1 MSDLQLGLLVI
12 GVLVLV
18 GVIAY
23 NKLQEMR
30 VRRKAQA
37 EFGSRHE
44 DVLLEGGERVALP
57 QGDQPSRVR
66 SDPSGR
72 ERAIDHTFG
81 DRDRVDHVLGDTIV
95 VDEITVDSVPGAASA
110 TSAPTETPQPGAP
123 SGTGGTRVLE
133 EVVDYIATLECSSPA
148 SGEEILAQAS
158 ALPHDGQGRPIYWE
172 GLDSGQGEWERV
184 SPHKRY
190 RRVRA
195 GMQLASR
202 AGPAAAADLDAFSAA
217 VEQIARTLGAEP
229 ELPDAGEA
237 ARRASDLD
245 RFCSNVDVQVGLN
258 VMAAEGET
266 FPGTKIRA
274 LAESAGMQYGRDGR
288 FHRFTDGGA
297 ELFGLANLEPM
308 PFHVETMRT
317 LATQGV
323 TIVLD
328 VPRAPPAAATFRA
341 YVEFARQAEHSL
353 GGSLVD
359 DNRKSINQAA
369 LDSIAMQ
376 LEALHKTMSA
386 RGITPGGPL
395 ALRLFS

>member
-12 GVLVLV
+12 GVLVVV

-23 NKLQEMR
+23 NKWQEMR
-30 VRRKAQA
+30 ERRKTQA
-37 EFGSRHE
+37 EFGSRHD
-44 DVLLEGGERVALP
+44 DVLLDGGERAVSLP
-57 QGDQPSRVR
+57 GDQHPRTHPDASR
-66 SDPSGR
+66 R
-72 ERAIDHTFG
+72 EHGIDHAFG
-81 DRDRVDHVLGDTIV
+81 DDTRVDHILGDSIV
-95 VDEITVDSVPGAASA
+95 VDEITVDSVPGAGSGPAD
-110 TSAPTETPQPGAP
+110 TLQPAAP
-123 SGTGGTRVLE
+123 SGAGGTRVLE
-133 EVVDYIATLECSSPA
+133 EVVDCIATFECPSPT
-148 SGEEILAQAS
+148 SGEEILVQAS

-172 GLDSGQGEWERV
+172 ALDSAQGEWERL

-202 AGPAAAADLDAFSAA
+202 AGPAAAAELGAFSAGVA
-217 VEQIARTLGAEP
+217 EIARALGAEP
-229 ELPDAGEA
+229 GLPDATEA

-258 VMAAEGET
+258 VVAAEGET

-274 LAESAGMQYGRDGR
+274 LAESAGMQYGKDGR

-376 LEALHKTMSA
+376 LEAIHKTMSA

>member
-12 GVLVLV
+12 GVLVVV

-23 NKLQEMR
+23 NKWQEMR

-37 EFGSRHE
+37 EFGSRHD
-44 DVLLEGGERVALP
+44 DVLLEGGERAGPLP
-57 QGDQPSRVR
+57 DNQPPRSLPSASSLERDTDQ
-66 SDPSGR
+66 
-72 ERAIDHTFG
+72 AF
-81 DRDRVDHVLGDTIV
+81 VDHGRVEHTLGDSIV
-95 VDEITVDSVPGAASA
+95 VDEIPVDSVPGAGG
-110 TSAPTETPQPGAP
+110 APLVTPQQTAP
-123 SGTGGTRVLE
+123 SGAAGARVLE
-133 EVVDYIATLECSSPA
+133 DVVDYIATLECPSSTA
-148 SGEEILAQAS
+148 GEEILAQAS
-158 ALPHDGQGRPIYWE
+158 ALPHDGQRRPIYWE
-172 GLDSGQGEWERV
+172 AFDSAQGDWELV
-184 SPHKRY
+184 SRHKHY

-195 GMQLASR
+195 GVQLASR
-202 AGPAAAADLDAFSAA
+202 AGPAAAADLDAFSAG
-217 VEQIARTLGAEP
+217 VEKVARALGAELG
-229 ELPDAGEA
+229 LPDAAEA

-245 RFCSNVDVQVGLN
+245 RFCSDVDVQVGLN
-258 VMAAEGET
+258 VVATEGET

-274 LAESAGMQYGRDGR
+274 LAESAGMQYGKDGR
-288 FHRFTDGGA
+288 FHRVTEGGA

-308 PFHVETMRT
+308 PFHAETMRT

-323 TIVLD
+323 TILLD
-328 VPRAPPAAATFRA
+328 VPRAPPAATTFRA

-353 GGSLVD
+353 GGALVD

-376 LEALHKTMSA
+376 LEAIHKTMSA